1 MLALCYHAVKMKNTG
16 KIRRRFR
23 LTVANRGLTFTPLG
37 GWFLAVSFALGVAA
51 INSGSNLL
59 YLVVSMM
66 LSMVTVSGIISEQ
79 CLKGLRAIRKLPD
92 EIYAK
97 TPFNARITLSTRKK
111 RIPSFA
117 LSVSLYY
124 PHNKIGAGAAFVT
137 RLSPG
142 NSAACSIEEIV
153 EARGPWAIDG
163 VAVSTAFPFGLFRKT
178 IYLPLKET
186 RVVYPHIV
194 PTGYELPEH
203 VAPDRGEFSIHKR
216 GLSPEIRNIREYQP
230 TDEARIIHW
239 KGSARTSVLMAKEF
253 EAERKDA
260 VCIVFD
266 NIVSDSVP
274 VSPEGFDEAVSTA
287 ASLSHRFIHELER
300 PVSFAIRGLTIP
312 VARGHRQ
319 FLYIMDILAAV
330 KPVTGP
336 DAGDL
341 TPGEGLRVTVDAE
354 GGISTGAAL

>member
-1 MLALCYHAVKMKNTG
+1 MKNPG
-16 KIRRRFR
+16 KQKRRFR

-37 GWFLAVSFALGVAA
+37 GWFLAVAFSLGVAA

-79 CLKGLRAIRKLPD
+79 CLKGLKAARKLPD

-97 TPFNARITLSTRKK
+97 TPFKARITISTRKK

-124 PHNKIGAGAAFVT
+124 PHKKIGSGATFVT

-142 NSAACSIEEIV
+142 STAACNVEETV
-153 EARGPWAIDG
+153 EARGPWSVDG

-186 RVVYPHIV
+186 RVVFPQIL
-194 PTGYELPEH
+194 PTGYELPDH
-203 VAPDRGEFSIHKR
+203 AAPDRGDYSLHKR

-260 VCIVFD
+260 VCLAFD
-266 NIVSDSVP
+266 NMAGGVGTASS
-274 VSPEGFDEAVSTA
+274 EGFEDAVETA
-287 ASLSHRFIHELER
+287 ASLAYRFIHELER
-300 PVSFAIRGLTIP
+300 PVALATRGLSIP
-312 VARGHRQ
+312 AARGHRQ
-319 FLYIMDILAAV
+319 FLYIMEVLSTIG
-330 KPVTGP
+330 PVYGP
-336 DAGDL
+336 DAGDIV
-341 TPGEGLRVTVDAE
+341 PGEGLIVTVDAK
-354 GGISTGAAL
+354 GGIFPGVAL

>member
-1 MLALCYHAVKMKNTG
+1 MKNPG
-16 KIRRRFR
+16 NKRRRFR

-37 GWFLAVSFALGVAA
+37 GWFLAVAFALGVAA

-79 CLKGLRAIRKLPD
+79 CLKGLKAARTLPD

-97 TPFNARITLSTRKK
+97 TPFKTRITLSTRKK

-124 PHNKIGAGAAFVT
+124 PHNKIGSGATFVT

-142 NSAACSIEEIV
+142 NTVACSVEETV
-153 EARGPWAIDG
+153 EARGIWAVDG

-186 RVVYPHIV
+186 RVVYPHIA

-203 VAPDRGEFSIHKR
+203 AAPDRGEYSLHKR

-260 VCIVFD
+260 VCLVFD
-266 NIVSDSVP
+266 NMTSGGAP
-274 VSPEGFDEAVSTA
+274 AAPEGFEESVETA
-287 ASLSHRFIHELER
+287 ASLAYRFIHELER
-300 PVSFAIRGLTIP
+300 PVSFATRGLTIP
-312 VARGHRQ
+312 AARGHRQ
-319 FLYIMDILAAV
+319 FLYIMDVLAAV
-330 KPVTGP
+330 VPVTGP
-336 DAGDL
+336 DAGDIA
-341 TPGEGLRVTVDAE
+341 PGEGLRVTIDAE
-354 GGISTGAAL
+354 GGITSGAAI

>member
-1 MLALCYHAVKMKNTG
+1 MLSYVKMKLIG
-16 KIRRRFR
+16 KTKRRFR

-37 GWFLAVSFALGVAA
+37 GWFLAVAFALGVAA

-79 CLKGLRAIRKLPD
+79 CLKGLKATRKLPD

-97 TPFNARITLSTRKK
+97 TPFSMRITLSTRKK

-117 LSVSLYY
+117 LSVSPYY
-124 PHNKIGAGAAFVT
+124 PHHNTGTGTAFIT

-142 NSAACSIEEIV
+142 TTAACSVEETAL
-153 EARGPWAIDG
+153 ARGPWTVAG

-186 RVVYPHIV
+186 MVVYPHIV
-194 PTGYELPEH
+194 PTGYELPEQA
-203 VAPDRGEFSIHKR
+203 APDRGDYSLHKR

-230 TDEARIIHW
+230 QDEARIIHW
-239 KGSARTSVLMAKEF
+239 KSSARTSVLMAKEF

-260 VCIVFD
+260 VCLVFD
-266 NIVSDSVP
+266 NMVNGDETEP
-274 VSPEGFDEAVSTA
+274 HEGFEEAVAKA
-287 ASLSHRFIHELER
+287 ASLSHRFIHELEL
-300 PVSFAIRGLTIP
+300 PVSFVTRELTIP
-312 VARGHRQ
+312 AASGHRQ
-319 FLYIMDILAAV
+319 FLYIMEVLAAV
-330 KPVTGP
+330 VPATGP
-336 DAGDL
+336 KAGDIA
-341 TPGEGLRVTVDAE
+341 PGEGFRVTVDAK
-354 GGISTGAAL
+354 GGIFPRAAV

>member
-1 MLALCYHAVKMKNTG
+1 MKLIG
-16 KIRRRFR
+16 KTRRRFR

-37 GWFLAVSFALGVAA
+37 GWFLAVAFALGVAA

-79 CLKGLRAIRKLPD
+79 CLKGLKATRKLPD

-97 TPFNARITLSTRKK
+97 TPFNARVTLSTRKK

-117 LSVSLYY
+117 LLVSLYY
-124 PHNKIGAGAAFVT
+124 PRNKIGTGAAFVA

-142 NSAACSIEEIV
+142 NTAECSVEETV
-153 EARGPWAIDG
+153 EARGHWSVAG

-186 RVVYPHIV
+186 RLVYPHIE
-194 PTGYELPEH
+194 PTGYELPEQ
-203 VAPDRGEFSIHKR
+203 AATDRGDFSLHRMGI
-216 GLSPEIRNIREYQP
+216 SPEIRNIREYQP

-239 KGSARTSVLMAKEF
+239 KGSARTSILMAKEF

-260 VCIVFD
+260 VSIVFD
-266 NIVSDSVP
+266 NKVSGDETTSLH
-274 VSPEGFDEAVSTA
+274 GFEEAVTKA

-300 PVSFAIRGLTIP
+300 PVSFSTRGLTIP
-312 VARGHRQ
+312 AASGHRQ
-319 FLYIMDILAAV
+319 FLYIMEVLATV
-330 KPVTGP
+330 SPVTGP
-336 DAGDL
+336 KPEDI
-341 TPGEGLRVTVDAE
+341 TPGEGLRVTVDAM
-354 GGISTGAAL
+354 GGISPGAAV

>member
-1 MLALCYHAVKMKNTG
+1 MKDPGN
-16 KIRRRFR
+16 KRRRFR
-23 LTVANRGLTFTPLG
+23 LTVANRGLSFTPLG
-37 GWFLAVSFALGVAA
+37 GWFLAVAFALGVAA

-79 CLKGLRAIRKLPD
+79 CLKGLKATRKLPD

-97 TPFNARITLSTRKK
+97 TPFSARIMLSTRKK

-142 NSAACSIEEIV
+142 NSAVCSIEETV
-153 EARGPWAIDG
+153 VARGPWTVDG

-186 RVVYPHIV
+186 RVVYPHFA
-194 PTGYELPEH
+194 PTGYELPEQA
-203 VAPDRGEFSIHKR
+203 APDRGDYSLHKR

-260 VCIVFD
+260 VCLVFD
-266 NIVSDSVP
+266 NMVSGEGP
-274 VSPEGFDEAVSTA
+274 LSPDGFEDAVATA
-287 ASLSHRFIHELER
+287 ASLAYRFIHVLER
-300 PVSFAIRGLTIP
+300 PLSFATRGLTLP
-312 VARGHRQ
+312 ASRGHRQ
-319 FLYIMDILAAV
+319 FLYIMEVLAAV
-330 KPVTGP
+330 GPFNGP
-336 DAGDL
+336 DEGDI
-341 TPGEGLRVTVDAE
+341 TPGKGLMVTVDSR
-354 GGISTGAAL
+354 GGVYQDVTL